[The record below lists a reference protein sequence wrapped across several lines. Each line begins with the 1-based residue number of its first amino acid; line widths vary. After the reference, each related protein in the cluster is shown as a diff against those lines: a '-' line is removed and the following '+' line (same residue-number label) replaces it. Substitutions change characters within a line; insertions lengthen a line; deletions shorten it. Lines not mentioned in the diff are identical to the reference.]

1 MADQKTASRMVESR
15 WLEASCKCRI
25 ADVACAFGGMRGW
38 LVQDKCRDRGSLV
51 AIQRTRIQKME
62 VDAVR
67 VQLRLEIPAVS

>member
-1 MADQKTASRMVESR
+1 M
-15 WLEASCKCRI
+15 
-25 ADVACAFGGMRGW
+25 
-38 LVQDKCRDRGSLV
+38 QDKCRDRGSLV